1 MKKIITKASGLVIAC
16 TTPLAMGFTFE
27 TETLNG
33 SFDSTITAG
42 MGLRTE
48 SRGCNLINQGPTGHN
63 APSGCL
69 AQSSGVADQGDL
81 NYDRGDMFTNY
92 LKGTHELL
100 LKMPEDITFM
110 ARGTWIRDF
119 AATDTTGTLSF
130 NTPESVGSN
139 GLSDDARDD
148 LAFKARLLDLWVSK
162 GFDVGGQRVRARL
175 GNQVINWGESLFV
188 AGGINNTNAYDYQ
201 ALARPGVQLKE
212 AVLPAPMLSVASGL
226 GSGVNVEAY
235 YQFRWNKSELPPVG
249 SYWSTTNAL
258 GEGRGDYGFSE
269 KDARDSGQWG
279 LSLRWQPEDSD
290 VAYGFYVMRYHDKLP
305 SLRVAILDP
314 NTFAAAPTWE
324 YQEDR
329 MMYGISANMPIGD
342 WAVGTE
348 LSYRPKDSVMLNPVI
363 DLCTGNGGKCWK
375 DEKKFQWHL
384 TGLYS
389 FSQDAHLDY
398 VTFNH
403 RLEKEIRQRFE
414 DGDFEIQIIGF
425 AKQIGDIADGA
436 SAVLEFCLLALLL
449 TAGAVYWY
457 CHSLRFTLLALVCSL
472 ASLVWQFGSLRLLGY
487 GLDPLAVLVPFLV
500 FAIGVSHGVQQ
511 INFIVRE
518 IAIGKSAEEAAR
530 SSFTGLLVP
539 GTLALVTALVSFV
552 TLLLIPIPMVRELA
566 ITASLGVAYKIV
578 TNLVMLPLMASLLRV
593 DDKYAAA
600 QEVSRQRRSRWLR
613 GLARLAEP
621 RKAQW
626 VLGAALAVFLAAIWQ
641 SHDRVVGT
649 LQAGA
654 PELREDS
661 RFNRDAVSIASNY
674 DIGLDWLSVVF
685 EVDKAPSEVACE
697 DVALGQYQDRFVW
710 AMQGVPGVLSVAS
723 FSTTMR
729 QFNEGYN
736 EGNPKMA
743 AVPID
748 PMNYAALATEVART
762 PGLMRTDCSMSAVH
776 LYLADHKATTIN
788 RVVDAAKAFRSEYPM
803 SGISIRLASG
813 NAGVLAAINEEVEKS
828 ETPMLLYVYAAIAL
842 LVFVVYRDLRAVLV
856 CCLPLTIGT
865 FIGYWF
871 MKELQIGLTIA
882 TLPVMV
888 LAVGIGVDYAFYIYN
903 RLQLHLAHG
912 QTITKAVEYALLEVG
927 VATIFTAITLAVGVA
942 TWAFSELKFQADMGK
957 LLAFM
962 FVVNMVMAMTVL
974 PAFAV
979 WLERAF
985 PRKRPVRM
993 IGALVH

>member
-1 MKKIITKASGLVIAC
+1 MITV
-16 TTPLAMGFTFE
+16 E
-27 TETLNG
+27 LNEY
-33 SFDSTITAG
+33 DS
-42 MGLRTE
+42 
-48 SRGCNLINQGPTGHN
+48 QG
-63 APSGCL
+63 
-69 AQSSGVADQGDL
+69 
-81 NYDRGDMFTNY
+81 
-92 LKGTHELL
+92 
-100 LKMPEDITFM
+100 
-110 ARGTWIRDF
+110 
-119 AATDTTGTLSF
+119 
-130 NTPESVGSN
+130 
-139 GLSDDARDD
+139 
-148 LAFKARLLDLWVSK
+148 
-162 GFDVGGQRVRARL
+162 
-175 GNQVINWGESLFV
+175 
-188 AGGINNTNAYDYQ
+188 
-201 ALARPGVQLKE
+201 
-212 AVLPAPMLSVASGL
+212 
-226 GSGVNVEAY
+226 
-235 YQFRWNKSELPPVG
+235 
-249 SYWSTTNAL
+249 
-258 GEGRGDYGFSE
+258 
-269 KDARDSGQWG
+269 
-279 LSLRWQPEDSD
+279 
-290 VAYGFYVMRYHDKLP
+290 
-305 SLRVAILDP
+305 
-314 NTFAAAPTWE
+314 
-324 YQEDR
+324 
-329 MMYGISANMPIGD
+329 
-342 WAVGTE
+342 
-348 LSYRPKDSVMLNPVI
+348 
-363 DLCTGNGGKCWK
+363 
-375 DEKKFQWHL
+375 
-384 TGLYS
+384 
-389 FSQDAHLDY
+389 AHLDY

-654 PELREDS
+654 PGCARTRASIATLSPSPATTTLAWTGSAWCSKSTRLLPRWPARMLPWASTRIVSCGPCRGARRPLGRVLFHHHASVQRGLQRRRPEDGGGAHRPDELR
-661 RFNRDAVSIASNY
+661 RAGHRGCAN
-674 DIGLDWLSVVF
+674 
-685 EVDKAPSEVACE
+685 
-697 DVALGQYQDRFVW
+697 
-710 AMQGVPGVLSVAS
+710 
-723 FSTTMR
+723 
-729 QFNEGYN
+729 
-736 EGNPKMA
+736 
-743 AVPID
+743 
-748 PMNYAALATEVART
+748 